1 MTSLR
6 KDVISIIKMKR
17 IDYYP
22 QLYKG
27 QLYHIYNRG
36 NGKENIF
43 FSKRNYHYFL
53 LQYDKYLSQLVDTFA
68 FALLPNH
75 FHLLVRIKTENPEII
90 SEQLRKFFIS
100 YSMSINKEQK
110 RRGNLFQRQFKRKLI
125 DDEKY
130 FYAAVYYIHS
140 NPVHHSIVKNLA
152 DYSYTSYKLFDSES
166 ETKLCKNEVFE
177 LFGGKESFFK
187 YHKEFNRDIYSD
199 NLMIEDE

>member
-1 MTSLR
+1 
-6 KDVISIIKMKR
+6 MKR

-43 FSKRNYHYFL
+43 YSKRNYRYFL
-53 LQYDKYLSQLVDTFA
+53 LQYDKYLSQLLDTFS

-75 FHLLVRIKTENPEII
+75 FHLLVRIKTDYPEVV
-90 SEQLRKFFIS
+90 SEQFRKFFIS

-130 FYAAVYYIHS
+130 FYSAIYYIHS
-140 NPVHHSIVKNLA
+140 NPVHHSIVKDLA
-152 DYSYTSYKLFDSES
+152 EYPYTSYKLFESES
-166 ETKLCKNEVFE
+166 ETKLCKDEVFE
-177 LFGGKESFFK
+177 WFGGKESFFE
-187 YHKEFNRDIYSD
+187 HHREFNKDIYSD

>member
-1 MTSLR
+1 M
-6 KDVISIIKMKR
+6 IFEMKR

-27 QLYHIYNRG
+27 ELYHIYNRG

-53 LQYDKYLSQLVDTFA
+53 LQYEKYLSRLLDTFA

-75 FHLLVRIKTENPEII
+75 FHLLVRIKTDYPEVV
-90 SEQLRKFFIS
+90 SEQFRKFFIS
-100 YSMSINKEQK
+100 YSMSINREQK
-110 RRGNLFQRQFKRKLI
+110 RKGNLFQRQFKRKLI

-130 FYAAVYYIHS
+130 FYSAVYYIHS
-140 NPVHHSIVKNLA
+140 NPVHHSIIKNLTE
-152 DYSYTSYKLFDSES
+152 YPYTSYMLFEDES

-177 LFGGKESFFK
+177 WFGGKENFFQ
-187 YHKEFNRDIYSD
+187 YHREFNKDTYSN

>member
-1 MTSLR
+1 
-6 KDVISIIKMKR
+6 MKK

-27 QLYHIYNRG
+27 QIYHIYNRG

-43 FSKRNYHYFL
+43 FSKRNYRYFL
-53 LQYDKYLSQLVDTFA
+53 LQYDKYLSQFLDTFA

-75 FHLLVRIKTENPEII
+75 FHLLVRIKTEYHEII
-90 SEQLRKFFIS
+90 SEQFRKFFIS
-100 YSMSINKEQK
+100 YAMSINKEQK

-125 DDEKY
+125 DNEKY

-140 NPVHHSIVKNLA
+140 NPVHHFIVNDLTE
-152 DYSYTSYKLFDSES
+152 YPYTSYKLFEGES

-177 LFGGKESFFK
+177 WFGGKESFFE

-199 NLMIEDE
+199 NLMIEE